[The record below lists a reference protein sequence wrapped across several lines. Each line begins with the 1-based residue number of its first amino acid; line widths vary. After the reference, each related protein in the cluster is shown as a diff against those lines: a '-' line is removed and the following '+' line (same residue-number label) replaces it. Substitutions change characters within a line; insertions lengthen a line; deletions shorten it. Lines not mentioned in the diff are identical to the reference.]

1 MFISLDENKDGQL
14 SKEELEKGMAQ
25 ILTFFNID
33 EEELR
38 EMVKAI
44 DTN

>member
-14 SKEELEKGMAQ
+14 SATELERGMAQ

-33 EEELR
+33 ESELR
-38 EMVKAI
+38 EMVRAI